1 VLQGIRIKL
10 GQQTLELLRDG
21 EAVRRYLI
29 SSALNGAGERY
40 GSECT
45 PRGEHTVRLKIGEGC
60 SLNSVFAGRRPT
72 GEIYSPKLA
81 ASEPDR
87 DWILTRIL
95 WLCGQQPGY
104 NRGGQCDTL
113 RRYIYIHGTP
123 DENTMG
129 KPESHGCIRMKNN
142 ELVELFNLVYSN
154 MPVQIIE

>member
-1 VLQGIRIKL
+1 MRQGIRIKL
-10 GQQTLELLRDG
+10 GQQTLELLGDG
-21 EAVRRYLI
+21 EVLRRYLI

-45 PRGEHTVRLKIGEGC
+45 PRGEHTVHLKIGEGC
-60 SLNSVFAGRRPT
+60 PLNSVFTGRRPT
-72 GEIYSPKLA
+72 GEIYSPELA
-81 ASEPDR
+81 AREPDR

-95 WLCGQQPGY
+95 WLCGQQSGY

-113 RRYIYIHGTP
+113 KRYIYIHGTP

-142 ELVELFNLVYSN
+142 ELVELFNLVYNN
-154 MPVQIIE
+154 MPVHIIE